1 MKKLLLYLSIIVISL
16 LNFGCPV
23 GLDYALGNP
32 GKEKI
37 DTKLIGIWSNS
48 EEDPEVVRATI
59 SKIDN
64 YSYKIV
70 VNERGSMY
78 SLETDELTAWVTKV
92 DGKLFLYMKPDN
104 EDKYYHYLIV
114 DLTKDTM
121 ITSDVSLL
129 DGGVDAV
136 TSTATLKNQVK
147 KSMKMEGWATETI
160 TWTKE

>member
-1 MKKLLLYLSIIVISL
+1 MKKLLLYSSIIVISL

-92 DGKLFLYMKPDN
+92 DGKL
-104 EDKYYHYLIV
+104 LIC
-114 DLTKDTM
+114 LN
-121 ITSDVSLL
+121 
-129 DGGVDAV
+129 
-136 TSTATLKNQVK
+136 LK
-147 KSMKMEGWATETI
+147 S
-160 TWTKE
+160 